1 MRRGS
6 CSSPVTY
13 SIPRLQLFPSVLMTV
28 SPSTVTTKAQPLG
41 HVMQISFLCSCVISV
56 SLSPDDSH
64 AQLGRALH
72 RVVGRLWK
80 VDIDHLARAHVEFR
94 LSGHAFFTIHD
105 FNPDGFLDRQ
115 CHSHL

>member
-13 SIPRLQLFPSVLMTV
+13 STPRLQLFPSILSTA
-28 SPSTVTTKAQPLG
+28 SPSIVTSRAQPLG
-41 HVMQISFLCSCVISV
+41 HVMQMNFLCSCVISV

-72 RVVGRLWK
+72 RIVGRLWN
-80 VDIDHLARAHVEFR
+80 VDIDHLARAHIEFR
-94 LSGHAFFTIHD
+94 LSGDAF
-105 FNPDGFLDRQ
+105 LAV
-115 CHSHL
+115 L